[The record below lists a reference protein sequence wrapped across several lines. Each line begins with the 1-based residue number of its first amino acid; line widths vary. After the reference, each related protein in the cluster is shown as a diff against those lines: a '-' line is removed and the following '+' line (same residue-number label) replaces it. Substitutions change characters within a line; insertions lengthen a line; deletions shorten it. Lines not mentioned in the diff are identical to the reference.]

1 MKQILNFIASLRHK
15 KRNQTIMST
24 NTEQLEKTR
33 IFQWIKGDSF
43 GKIVTLKTEDSEFFY
58 FTDGSQ
64 IYKAVA
70 REFLMESEDGSAPLP
85 DAKPLGNGSN
95 VNTMVNSKTSI
106 IAENVYEDKSPTQ
119 ISQQIPQQISQPIP
133 TETPLQSLIAKLS
146 QKNVETV
153 DFSLGIN
160 LPKKEVFAILLENS
174 DEDRDELIDNITE
187 SVASKIEID
196 SLKQYLKEQLNTYI
210 NNYYNG

>member
-15 KRNQTIMST
+15 KRNQTIMSN

-33 IFQWIKGDSF
+33 VFQWIKGDSF
-43 GKIVTLKTEDSEFFY
+43 GKVVTLKSEDSEFLY
-58 FTDGSQ
+58 FADGSQ

-70 REFLMESEDGSAPLP
+70 KEFLMESEDGDMPLP

-95 VNTMVNSKTSI
+95 GSKVNSRTSI

-119 ISQQIPQQISQPIP
+119 ISQQIPQQISQQIP

-174 DEDRDELIDNITE
+174 DEERDELISTITE

-196 SLKQYLKEQLNTYI
+196 SLKEYLKEQLNTYI

>member
-15 KRNQTIMST
+15 KRNQTIMSN

-33 IFQWIKGDSF
+33 VFQWIKGDSF
-43 GKIVTLKTEDSEFFY
+43 GKVVTLKSEDSEFLY
-58 FTDGSQ
+58 FADGSQ

-70 REFLMESEDGSAPLP
+70 KEFLLESEDGDMPLP

-95 VNTMVNSKTSI
+95 GSKVNSRTSI

-119 ISQQIPQQISQPIP
+119 ISQQIPQQISQQIP

-174 DEDRDELIDNITE
+174 DEERDELISTITE

-196 SLKQYLKEQLNTYI
+196 SLKEYLKEQLNTYI

>member
-1 MKQILNFIASLRHK
+1 
-15 KRNQTIMST
+15 MSS
-24 NTEQLEKTR
+24 NAEQLEKTR
-33 IFQWIKGDSF
+33 VFQWIKGDSF
-43 GKIVTLKTEDSEFFY
+43 GKVVTLKSEDSEFLH

-64 IYKAVA
+64 IFKAVLG
-70 REFLMESEDGSAPLP
+70 EFLMEAEDGEMPLP
-85 DAKPLGNGSN
+85 DVKPLGNGST
-95 VNTMVNSKTSI
+95 VNNKVNSKTSI
-106 IAENVYEDKSPTQ
+106 IAENVYDGKSPTQ

-174 DEDRDELIDNITE
+174 DEERDELISTITE

-196 SLKQYLKEQLNTYI
+196 SLKQYLKEQLNIYI

>member
-1 MKQILNFIASLRHK
+1 
-15 KRNQTIMST
+15 MSN

-33 IFQWIKGDSF
+33 VFQWIKGDSF
-43 GKIVTLKTEDSEFFY
+43 GKVVTLKAEDSEFLY

-70 REFLMESEDGSAPLP
+70 KEFLLESEDGDMPLP
-85 DAKPLGNGSN
+85 DAKPLGNGS
-95 VNTMVNSKTSI
+95 MVNSRTSI

-174 DEDRDELIDNITE
+174 DEERDELIDTITE

-196 SLKQYLKEQLNTYI
+196 SLKEYLKEQLNTYI

>member
-1 MKQILNFIASLRHK
+1 
-15 KRNQTIMST
+15 MSN
-24 NTEQLEKTR
+24 NTEQLEKIR
-33 IFQWIKGDSF
+33 VFQWIKGDSF
-43 GKIVTLKTEDSEFFY
+43 GKVVTLKSEDSEFLY
-58 FTDGSQ
+58 FADGSQ

-70 REFLMESEDGSAPLP
+70 KEFLLESEDGDMPLP
-85 DAKPLGNGSN
+85 DAKPLGNGS
-95 VNTMVNSKTSI
+95 MVNSRTSI

-174 DEDRDELIDNITE
+174 DEERDELINTITE

-196 SLKQYLKEQLNTYI
+196 SLKEYLKEQLNIYI

>member
-15 KRNQTIMST
+15 KRNQTIMSN

-33 IFQWIKGDSF
+33 VFQWIKGDSF
-43 GKIVTLKTEDSEFFY
+43 GKVVTLKTEDSEFLY

-70 REFLMESEDGSAPLP
+70 KEFLMESEDGDMPLP

-95 VNTMVNSKTSI
+95 GSKVNSRTSI

-119 ISQQIPQQISQPIP
+119 ISQQIPQQISQQIP

-174 DEDRDELIDNITE
+174 DEERDELISTITE

-196 SLKQYLKEQLNTYI
+196 SLKEYLKEQLNTYI

>member
-15 KRNQTIMST
+15 KRNQTIMSN

-33 IFQWIKGDSF
+33 VFQWIKGDSF
-43 GKIVTLKTEDSEFFY
+43 GKVVTLKSEDSEFLY
-58 FTDGSQ
+58 FADGSQ

-70 REFLMESEDGSAPLP
+70 KEFLMESEDGDMPLP
-85 DAKPLGNGSN
+85 DAKPLGNGSK
-95 VNTMVNSKTSI
+95 VNSRTSI

-119 ISQQIPQQISQPIP
+119 ISQQIPQQISQQIP

-174 DEDRDELIDNITE
+174 DEERDELISTITE

-196 SLKQYLKEQLNTYI
+196 SLKEYLKEQLNTYI

>member
-15 KRNQTIMST
+15 KRNQTIMSN

-33 IFQWIKGDSF
+33 VFQWIKGDSF
-43 GKIVTLKTEDSEFFY
+43 GKVVTLKSEDSEFLY
-58 FTDGSQ
+58 FADGSQ

-70 REFLMESEDGSAPLP
+70 KEFLLESEDGDMPLP
-85 DAKPLGNGSN
+85 DAKPLGNGSK
-95 VNTMVNSKTSI
+95 VNSVNSRTSI

-119 ISQQIPQQISQPIP
+119 ISQQIPQQISQQIP
-133 TETPLQSLIAKLS
+133 TEKPLQSLIAKLS

-174 DEDRDELIDNITE
+174 DEERDELISTITE

-196 SLKQYLKEQLNTYI
+196 SLKEYLKEQLNTYI

>member
-15 KRNQTIMST
+15 KRNQTIMSN

-33 IFQWIKGDSF
+33 VFQWIKGDSF
-43 GKIVTLKTEDSEFFY
+43 GKVVTLKAEDSEFLY

-70 REFLMESEDGSAPLP
+70 KEFLLESEDGDMPLP
-85 DAKPLGNGSN
+85 DAKPLGNGS
-95 VNTMVNSKTSI
+95 MVNSRTSI

-174 DEDRDELIDNITE
+174 DEERDELIDTITE

-196 SLKQYLKEQLNTYI
+196 SLKEYLKEQLNTYI

>member
-15 KRNQTIMST
+15 KRNQTIMSN

-33 IFQWIKGDSF
+33 VFQWIKGDSF
-43 GKIVTLKTEDSEFFY
+43 GKVVTLKSEDSEFLY
-58 FTDGSQ
+58 FADGSQ

-70 REFLMESEDGSAPLP
+70 KEFLMESEDGDMPLP

-95 VNTMVNSKTSI
+95 GSKVNSRTSI

-119 ISQQIPQQISQPIP
+119 ISQQIPQQISQQIP

-174 DEDRDELIDNITE
+174 DEERDELIDTITE

-196 SLKQYLKEQLNTYI
+196 SLKEYLKEQLNTYI

>member
-15 KRNQTIMST
+15 KRNQTIMSN

-33 IFQWIKGDSF
+33 VFQWIKGDSF
-43 GKIVTLKTEDSEFFY
+43 GKVVTLKEEDSEFLY

-64 IYKAVA
+64 IYKTVA
-70 REFLMESEDGSAPLP
+70 KEFLLESLDGDMPLP
-85 DAKPLGNGSN
+85 DAKPLGNGSK
-95 VNTMVNSKTSI
+95 VNSRTSI

-119 ISQQIPQQISQPIP
+119 ISQQISQQIP

-174 DEDRDELIDNITE
+174 DEERDELISTITE

-196 SLKQYLKEQLNTYI
+196 SLKEYLKEQLNTYI

>member
-1 MKQILNFIASLRHK
+1 
-15 KRNQTIMST
+15 MSN

-33 IFQWIKGDSF
+33 VFQWIKGDSF
-43 GKIVTLKTEDSEFFY
+43 GKVVTLKSEDSEFLY
-58 FTDGSQ
+58 FADGSQ

-70 REFLMESEDGSAPLP
+70 KEFLLESEDGDMPLP
-85 DAKPLGNGSN
+85 DAKPLGNGSK
-95 VNTMVNSKTSI
+95 VNSVNSRTSI

-119 ISQQIPQQISQPIP
+119 ISQQIPQQISQQIP

-174 DEDRDELIDNITE
+174 DEERDELISTITE

-196 SLKQYLKEQLNTYI
+196 SLKEYLKEQLNTYI

>member
-1 MKQILNFIASLRHK
+1 
-15 KRNQTIMST
+15 MSS
-24 NTEQLEKTR
+24 NAEQLEKTR
-33 IFQWIKGDSF
+33 VFQWIKGDSF
-43 GKIVTLKTEDSEFFY
+43 GKVVTLKSEDSEFLH

-64 IYKAVA
+64 IFKAVLE
-70 REFLMESEDGSAPLP
+70 EFLMEAENGEMPLP
-85 DAKPLGNGSN
+85 DVKSLGNGSI
-95 VNTMVNSKTSI
+95 VNNKVNSKTSI
-106 IAENVYEDKSPTQ
+106 IAENVYEEKSLTQ
-119 ISQQIPQQISQPIP
+119 ISQQIPQQISQPVPI
-133 TETPLQSLIAKLS
+133 ETPLQSLIAKLS

-174 DEDRDELIDNITE
+174 DEERDELISTITE

-196 SLKQYLKEQLNTYI
+196 SLKQYLKEQLNIYI

>member
-1 MKQILNFIASLRHK
+1 
-15 KRNQTIMST
+15 MSS
-24 NTEQLEKTR
+24 NAEQLEKTR
-33 IFQWIKGDSF
+33 VFQWIKGDSF
-43 GKIVTLKTEDSEFFY
+43 GKVVTLKSEDGEFLH

-64 IYKAVA
+64 IFKAVLG
-70 REFLMESEDGSAPLP
+70 EFLMEAEDGEMPLP
-85 DAKPLGNGSN
+85 DVKPLGNGST
-95 VNTMVNSKTSI
+95 VNNKVNSKTSI
-106 IAENVYEDKSPTQ
+106 IAENVYDGKSPTQ

-174 DEDRDELIDNITE
+174 DEERDELISTITE

-196 SLKQYLKEQLNTYI
+196 SLKQYLKEQLNIYI

>member
-1 MKQILNFIASLRHK
+1 
-15 KRNQTIMST
+15 MSN
-24 NTEQLEKTR
+24 NTVQLEKTR
-33 IFQWIKGDSF
+33 VFQWIKGDSF
-43 GKIVTLKTEDSEFFY
+43 GKVVTLKEEDSEFLY

-64 IYKAVA
+64 IYKTVA
-70 REFLMESEDGSAPLP
+70 KEFLLESLDGDMPLP
-85 DAKPLGNGSN
+85 DAKPLGNGSK
-95 VNTMVNSKTSI
+95 VNSRTSI

-119 ISQQIPQQISQPIP
+119 ISQQISQQIP

-174 DEDRDELIDNITE
+174 DEERDELIDTITE

-196 SLKQYLKEQLNTYI
+196 SLKEYLKEQLNTYI

>member
-15 KRNQTIMST
+15 KRNQTIMSN

-33 IFQWIKGDSF
+33 VFQWIKGDSF
-43 GKIVTLKTEDSEFFY
+43 GKVVTLKSEDSEFLY
-58 FTDGSQ
+58 FADGSQ

-70 REFLMESEDGSAPLP
+70 KEFLLESEDGDMPLP
-85 DAKPLGNGSN
+85 DAKPLGNGSK
-95 VNTMVNSKTSI
+95 VNSVNSRTSI

-119 ISQQIPQQISQPIP
+119 ISQQIPQQISQQIP

-174 DEDRDELIDNITE
+174 DEERDELISTITE

-196 SLKQYLKEQLNTYI
+196 SLKEYLKEQLNTYI

>member
-15 KRNQTIMST
+15 KRNQTIMSN

-33 IFQWIKGDSF
+33 VFQWIKGDSF
-43 GKIVTLKTEDSEFFY
+43 AKVVTLKAEDSEFLY

-64 IYKAVA
+64 IYKDVA
-70 REFLMESEDGSAPLP
+70 KEFLMESEDGDMPLP
-85 DAKPLGNGSN
+85 DAKPLGNGS
-95 VNTMVNSKTSI
+95 MVNSRTSI

-174 DEDRDELIDNITE
+174 DEERDELIDTITE

-196 SLKQYLKEQLNTYI
+196 SLKEYLKEQLNTYI

>member
-1 MKQILNFIASLRHK
+1 
-15 KRNQTIMST
+15 MSN

-33 IFQWIKGDSF
+33 VFQWIKGDSF
-43 GKIVTLKTEDSEFFY
+43 GKVVTLKSEDSEFLY
-58 FTDGSQ
+58 FADGSQ

-70 REFLMESEDGSAPLP
+70 KEFLMESEDGDMPLP

-95 VNTMVNSKTSI
+95 GSKVNSRTSI

-119 ISQQIPQQISQPIP
+119 ISQQIPQQISQQIP

-153 DFSLGIN
+153 VFSLGIN

-174 DEDRDELIDNITE
+174 DEERDELISTITE

-196 SLKQYLKEQLNTYI
+196 SLKEYLKEQLNTYI